1 MAFMQLVACR
11 MGLALWQSPDFS
23 GMYTGSPPLCT
34 RHPQARPHKP
44 RHSLSPGSGQRRR
57 CKDVR
62 GTADAPDAASRQAT
76 GCPQAIS
83 PGRPLARWQAWPPP
97 RSVTCCRRGS
107 FAGPPPAGTM
117 KKPTYER
124 HNSRRAWPG
133 AALTARSST
142 APGQAQGIVSCG
154 PAGARDT
161 RRRGRRTASA
171 ENFLAPRADMAGY
184 AARAGG

>member
-1 MAFMQLVACR
+1 MAFMQLAGCR

-57 CKDVR
+57 CNDVR

-76 GCPQAIS
+76 GCPQAIG
-83 PGRPLARWQAWPPP
+83 PGRPLARWQAWRPPTIGDLLP
-97 RSVTCCRRGS
+97 AWQLRR
-107 FAGPPPAGTM
+107 PATGRHDE
-117 KKPTYER
+117 KPTYER
-124 HNSRRAWPG
+124 HNSRRARPG

-142 APGQAQGIVSCG
+142 APRRAQGIVSCG